1 MKIMAIEM
9 MTTTIVVIPYS
20 LVIPHCGRAINPR
33 DWRGIV
39 ARMMTTRIADAIN
52 HHGRPPHPTLPRDV
66 LQRNTK
72 RCVQHNITQM
82 L

>member
-1 MKIMAIEM
+1 M
-9 MTTTIVVIPYS
+9 MTTIVVIPYFDP
-20 LVIPHCGRAINPR
+20 LVIPHCWGAINPR

-39 ARMMTTRIADAIN
+39 ARMMTTGIADAIN

-66 LQRNTK
+66 LQCNTK
-72 RCVQHNITQM
+72 RCVQHHLTRM